1 MSRYSTVLDQSS
13 PDQAVQLLQSRI
25 TEGESTLSDLASF
38 VHDRTNIE
46 KRYIEDLQ
54 RVAQRHAAKIGALDD
69 GDVGVNSAVNS
80 LDGLWR
86 KIAVRDINETIGAA
100 ETYVRRVK
108 SEVEKPLKNFPTSQQ
123 GNWADVK
130 VLSHGLNEVSRSQS
144 EWQKQAPYVFKQ
156 FESADTGRV
165 VFVKDALT
173 QYLTLST
180 DKSQQF
186 TPVAERLLNDV
197 LSLEPEDDI
206 NVFVSEALKRG
217 PTGGNAGTNASVGAG
232 TAGAAAG
239 FGASSAANNR
249 QSTYGGAADT
259 RSANYAPSTTSTTN
273 PRNAFRRNSTRDSES
288 IYSTNSARNSTHDVP
303 TTPQKRGDKLRSK
316 VGSIFG
322 RKKKD
327 DKKHVSTLG
336 TIRDQPGQS
345 QRAREAD
352 REARR
357 LAEIEEQK
365 AIERQIQEDREEER
379 EAAERRAERAR
390 EQAERTN
397 KQQPPLPPASRSPDM
412 RTQNAQLDTSAL
424 SSQLQF
430 PAAGGQQGPPQFQ
443 GQGQQNQQ
451 NMQGGQ
457 FQGQQGQ
464 SQFQGQGQFQGQTH
478 NGSPFQTTQVQ
489 QNSPPVSPGSSPFSH
504 TQSPQQGQ
512 FQSPQQTQQYSP
524 QQQFHTPQ
532 QQFQS
537 QQQSQQPFLQPG
549 QEAPFDNADK
559 PLPPPSRR
567 LSDPDP
573 HGPPKVDIRQDVIAE
588 EGDANEALNSV
599 ASTLRNTSRSG
610 RGRRDIQSKLFTDVQ
625 PADIESQAPGLPP
638 IDTNNLNGNGHGG
651 HHGGALAGGAL
662 GSTFTGNS
670 EDFHS
675 PIGQSPAPLSH
686 QSSGLQSP
694 AGYGSMPPP
703 NAPFA
708 QQQQQPLGP
717 DSTGGDAGSI
727 RSLQSTPNV
736 IKHPELL
743 ISEALETYP
752 LRASIVEQINANIT
766 ETHSDVSVNGEVAI
780 AYVPPSSAHTT
791 DYLQVRLLDPSPFA
805 KFGANPS
812 AVINPPSSP
821 SENSLYNV
829 NAHAIKGRTS
839 LGFKYSLTPDAA
851 AQSLPVVITPIWR
864 FEPTQ
869 ARLMLSIKL
878 SPSFPGEAATLTGG
892 VFSVSVDGANT
903 LGAQSKPVGSFSPER
918 RRITW
923 RLGDTQPFI
932 IRKDAEQRLLCQFKT
947 DGLVHP
953 AATGVEA
960 RFTLTSSLTEG
971 VFEWSDGGDWQPVGH
986 LKSFL
991 SGKFNSH

>member
-1 MSRYSTVLDQSS
+1 MSRYAPVLDTSS
-13 PDQAVQLLQSRI
+13 PDQAVQLLQSRVSN
-25 TEGESTLSDLASF
+25 GEATLSDLAAF

-54 RVAQRHAAKIGALDD
+54 RVAQRHAAKIGPLDD
-69 GDVGVNSAVNS
+69 SDAGVNSAVTS
-80 LDGLWR
+80 LDQLWR
-86 KIAVRDINETIGAA
+86 KIAVRDINESIGAS

-130 VLSHGLNEVSRSQS
+130 VLAQGLKEVSRSQS
-144 EWQKQAPYVFKQ
+144 EWQKQSPYVFKQ
-156 FESADTGRV
+156 FENADTGRV

-206 NVFVSEALKRG
+206 NVFVSGALSQAG
-217 PTGGNAGTNASVGAG
+217 SAGGNAAGFGA
-232 TAGAAAG
+232 AGAAAG
-239 FGASSAANNR
+239 AAAGSAAANR
-249 QSTYGGAADT
+249 QSSYGPAAAD
-259 RSANYAPSTTSTTN
+259 RSYAASTTSTNAPVTN
-273 PRNAFRRNSTRDSES
+273 TRNTFRRQSTRDTES
-288 IYSTNSARNSTHDVP
+288 IYSTNSARNSTHEP

-327 DKKHVSTLG
+327 DKKHVPSLG
-336 TIRDQPGQS
+336 AIRDQPS
-345 QRAREAD
+345 NQRTREAD

-379 EAAERRAERAR
+379 QAAERRAERAR

-412 RTQNAQLDTSAL
+412 RTQQAQLDTSAL

-430 PAAGGQQGPPQFQ
+430 PGAGNDT
-443 GQGQQNQQ
+443 QNQQ
-451 NMQGGQ
+451 FNQN
-457 FQGQQGQ
+457 
-464 SQFQGQGQFQGQTH
+464 QT
-478 NGSPFQTTQVQ
+478 SPFQQA
-489 QNSPPVSPGSSPFSH
+489 SPPVSPGSSPFAQ
-504 TQSPQQGQ
+504 TQQPQSQP
-512 FQSPQQTQQYSP
+512 FQSPQQTSP

-532 QQFQS
+532 QQFQGQNQF
-537 QQQSQQPFLQPG
+537 QQNQFQPQQPFLQPG
-549 QEAPFDNADK
+549 QEAPFDTSDK
-559 PLPPPSRR
+559 PMPPPSRR

-588 EGDANEALNSV
+588 EGDANEAFNSV
-599 ASTLRNTSRSG
+599 ASTLRASSRGG

-625 PADIESQAPGLPP
+625 PADIEAQAPLPP
-638 IDTNNLNGNGHGG
+638 LDTSNLNGNGHGIA
-651 HHGGALAGGAL
+651 GGALAGGAL
-662 GSTFTGNS
+662 GAAGGALASNFTGNS
-670 EDFHS
+670 SDFHS
-675 PIGQSPAPLSH
+675 PIGQSPGPSH
-686 QSSGLQSP
+686 PSSTLQSP
-694 AGYGSMPPP
+694 AGYNSMPPP

-708 QQQQQPLGP
+708 QQQPLGP
-717 DSTGGDAGSI
+717 NSTGGDTGSI

-743 ISEALETYP
+743 TSEALESYA
-752 LRASIVEQINANIT
+752 LRASIVEQINANVT

-780 AYVPPSSAHTT
+780 AYVPSSSAHTT
-791 DYLQVRLLDPSPFA
+791 DYLQVRLLDASPFS

-829 NAHAIKGRTS
+829 NAHAVKGRTS

-851 AQSLPVVITPIWR
+851 VQSLPLVITPIWR
-864 FEPTQ
+864 FEPQQ

-878 SPSFPGEAATLTGG
+878 APHFPGEAATLTGG

-923 RLGDTQPFI
+923 RLGDTEPFI
-932 IRKDAEQRLLCQFKT
+932 LRKDAEQRLLCQFKT
-947 DGLVHP
+947 DGVVHP

-971 VFEWSDGGDWQPVGH
+971 VFEWSDGGEWQPVGH